1 MQELSFARS
10 ISEIQSVVRTVAR
23 RLTGADGATLVLR
36 DGDYCLYADEDA
48 ISPLWKGQRFP
59 IDICISGWAMLN
71 RLPVAIEDIY
81 ADDRI
86 PHDSYRP
93 TFVKSLA
100 MVPIRTLDPVGA
112 IGNYWASS
120 HQPTPDEL
128 ELLQA
133 LADTTAI
140 AIENVRV
147 YEELEGAR
155 IEMLQRLAL
164 AAEYRDDTTHEHT
177 ERVARTARL
186 MAERLGLSPH
196 LVALIRDAAPLH
208 DIGKLSVPDAVLLK
222 QGDLSADEFAVM
234 KEHTTSG
241 ATILAGSRSDVLRLG
256 EEIALTHHEWW
267 DGNGYPHRLRGDE
280 IPESGQIVA
289 VADVFD
295 ALTHDRPYKDAWPLE
310 AAVNEIRRLKGTQF
324 SPRIVEAFDSL
335 DHASLVSIVPLDSL
349 RPIRSS
355 AGGRPRPRRSASG
368 RTRCS
373 WRPRPP

>member
-1 MQELSFARS
+1 VQELSFARS

-23 RLTGADGATLVLR
+23 RLTGADGATFVLR

-59 IDICISGWAMLN
+59 IDVCIGGWAMLN
-71 RLPVAIEDIY
+71 RMPVAIEDIY

-120 HQPTPDEL
+120 HQPTTDEL

-133 LADTTAI
+133 LADSTAV

-147 YEELEGAR
+147 YEELERAR

-186 MAERLGLSPH
+186 MAERLGLPRN

-222 QGDLSADEFAVM
+222 PGDLSADEFAVM

-241 ATILAGSRSDVLRLG
+241 ATILAGSRSEVLRLG

-267 DGNGYPHRLRGDE
+267 DGNGYPRRLRGGE

-295 ALTHDRPYKDAWPLE
+295 ALTHDRPYKEAWPLK

-324 SPRIVEAFDSL
+324 SPRIVAAFDSL
-335 DHASLVSIVPLDSL
+335 DHASLVSITPVD
-349 RPIRSS
+349 
-355 AGGRPRPRRSASG
+355 G
-368 RTRCS
+368 
-373 WRPRPP
+373 